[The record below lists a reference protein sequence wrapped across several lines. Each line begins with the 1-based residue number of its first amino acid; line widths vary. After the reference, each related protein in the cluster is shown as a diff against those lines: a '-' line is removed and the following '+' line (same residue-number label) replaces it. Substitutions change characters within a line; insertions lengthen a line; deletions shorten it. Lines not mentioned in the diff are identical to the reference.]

1 MKQTIMNNANE
12 AALNWPSM
20 ILVGLGVSFPLNQ
33 VLGGLF
39 FALAAASIM
48 AGTRKEPRKVWVML
62 VSATVFAMVVA
73 VVWSYYNFEF
83 PLQLAMG
90 LVGLLSGWVS
100 KFIIKFM
107 DRVEYRADDIADNV
121 IEKYTDTKNPK

>member
-1 MKQTIMNNANE
+1 MKQTIINNANE

-48 AGTRKEPRKVWVML
+48 AGTRKEPRKLWVMF
-62 VSATVFAMVVA
+62 VSAVVFAMVVA
-73 VVWSYYNFEF
+73 VTWSYYQFEF

-90 LVGLLSGWVS
+90 LVGLTSGWVS

-107 DRVEYRADDIADNV
+107 DRIYERTDDIADKTINKV
-121 IEKYTDTKNPK
+121 FDDKK